1 MHGGARGSGAPKG
14 QANGR
19 YSHGNFTCEAVQQR
33 AETRALL
40 RLVRETMAAL

>member
-1 MHGGARGSGAPKG
+1 MHGGARGSGAPRG

-33 AETRALL
+33 TEYRNLL
-40 RLVRETMAAL
+40 KLVRASMAAL